1 MSTPAPTHRL
11 GPYELIELIGEGG
24 MGKVW
29 RAWDPRLNRDVAI
42 KVSLEQF
49 SDRFQKEARAV
60 AALNHPNICHLYDVG
75 PNYLVMEFVEGATL
89 SGPMALDE
97 ALKIAA
103 QIADALDAAHEKG
116 IVHRDLKPGNIRVT
130 PDGVVK
136 VLDFGLARMDA
147 SELADPHNSP
157 TAPASP
163 TIVGTILG
171 TAAYMAPEQARGK
184 TVDRRADIWA
194 FGVVLYEVLTGKQL
208 FGGETVSDVLAAVLR
223 AEPDLSAVPAR
234 VRPLIAKCLEKDPK
248 KRLRDIGDWRPLLE
262 LGSEAQ
268 SLAQPRR
275 LPHIWIAA
283 TAVFALV
290 ATVFAFAWFR
300 QKPAEVPVVKA
311 EIAPPEKTS
320 FASNPSLA
328 LSPDGRKL
336 VFSAQTS
343 DGRNQLWLRPLDS
356 VQAQPLA
363 GTENGHAAF
372 WSPDGKSIGFSANGN
387 LKRVDVAGGS
397 TQALASTE
405 GNFVSGAWGPDGTI
419 LFNTLPVP
427 ADTVQRSQP
436 PVFAGRKMGGLSVRR
451 IRPS

>member
-1 MSTPAPTHRL
+1 
-11 GPYELIELIGEGG
+11 

-29 RAWDPRLNRDVAI
+29 RARDPRLNRDVAI

-89 SGPMALDE
+89 SGPVTLDE

-147 SELADPHNSP
+147 PELADPHNSP

-171 TAAYMAPEQARGK
+171 TPAYMAPEQARGK
-184 TVDRRADIWA
+184 VVDRRADIWA
-194 FGVVLYEVLTGKQL
+194 FGVVLCEVLTGKQL

-223 AEPDLSAVPAR
+223 AEPDLSAVPSR

-248 KRLRDIGDWRPLLE
+248 KRLRDIGDWRYLLE
-262 LGSEAQ
+262 VSSEAQ
-268 SLAQPRR
+268 SLAQPGRVPAR
-275 LPHIWIAA
+275 TELMASLQLARSVPCPHI
-283 TAVFALV
+283 
-290 ATVFAFAWFR
+290 
-300 QKPAEVPVVKA
+300 
-311 EIAPPEKTS
+311 
-320 FASNPSLA
+320 
-328 LSPDGRKL
+328 
-336 VFSAQTS
+336 
-343 DGRNQLWLRPLDS
+343 
-356 VQAQPLA
+356 
-363 GTENGHAAF
+363 
-372 WSPDGKSIGFSANGN
+372 
-387 LKRVDVAGGS
+387 
-397 TQALASTE
+397 
-405 GNFVSGAWGPDGTI
+405 
-419 LFNTLPVP
+419 
-427 ADTVQRSQP
+427 
-436 PVFAGRKMGGLSVRR
+436 
-451 IRPS
+451 